1 MKLENKV
8 SVVTGGGHGIGRTI
22 ALRFVKQGAAIV
34 IAGPTRETIESA
46 AREVRDLGG
55 RALAVLT
62 DVSNE
67 SEVERLMTACL
78 TEFGRLD
85 ILVNNAGIAGPTA
98 LAVKVDRA
106 DWDRTIA
113 INLTGAFLCAKH
125 ALPHMIERRSGRI
138 INIASVAGLHAYALR
153 SPYSTSKW
161 GMIGLSKTL
170 AEEAGPYDIT
180 VNTIAPGP
188 IRGPRIDMVI
198 RNRAEGLGRS
208 VEDVE
213 REYVEPSALKRMAE
227 EEDIAAVAEF
237 LASDDARNLTGQTI
251 EVSAGYRL

>member
-1 MKLENKV
+1 MKLENRV
-8 SVVTGGGHGIGRTI
+8 SVITGGGHGIGRTI
-22 ALRFVKQGAAIV
+22 ALRFVKQGAAVV

-55 RALAVLT
+55 RALPVLT

-67 SEVERLMTACL
+67 AEVERMVTACL

-98 LAVKVDRA
+98 LAVKVDRS

-125 ALPHMIERRSGRI
+125 GLPHMMERRSGRI

-188 IRGPRIDMVI
+188 IKGPRIDMVI
-198 RNRAEGLGRS
+198 RNRAQGLGRS
-208 VEDVE
+208 VEEVE

-227 EEDIAAVAEF
+227 EEDIAALAEF

>member
-1 MKLENKV
+1 MKLKSKV
-8 SVVTGGGHGIGRTI
+8 SVVTGGGHGIGRAI
-22 ALRFVKQGAAIV
+22 ALRFVKQGSAVV
-34 IAGPTRETIESA
+34 IAGPTQETIESA
-46 AREVRDLGG
+46 ARDLRDLGG
-55 RALAVLT
+55 RALPVLT
-62 DVSNE
+62 DVSE
-67 SEVERLMTACL
+67 ETDVERMVAACL
-78 TEFGRLD
+78 AEFGRLD

-98 LAVKVDRA
+98 LAVNVRRT
-106 DWDRTIA
+106 DWDRTMA
-113 INLTGAFLCAKH
+113 INLTGAFLCAKYV
-125 ALPHMIERRSGRI
+125 LPHMIERRGGRI

-198 RNRAEGLGRS
+198 RNRAQGLGRT

-227 EEDIAAVAEF
+227 EDDIAAVAEF